1 MLAIGLDA
9 DRLPEVAGEIAL
21 VPGAD
26 VLVGPTRDEI
36 LGAIK
41 GKKLVHIAGHAEA
54 REDLPLMSALRVRDG
69 WITAGDFA
77 GRRLRALF
85 VLSACRTGDP
95 SLLYRGEALG
105 GFPRSLL
112 GSGCNGVVASRWEVR
127 DPVARVWM
135 GYFYDAL
142 RRAPPDAAV
151 AEAARLVRE
160 RFPHPADWAAFLY
173 LRGSTT

>member
-1 MLAIGLDA
+1 
-9 DRLPEVAGEIAL
+9 
-21 VPGAD
+21 
-26 VLVGPTRDEI
+26 
-36 LGAIK
+36 
-41 GKKLVHIAGHAEA
+41 
-54 REDLPLMSALRVRDG
+54 MSALRVADG
-69 WITAGDFA
+69 WITAADFA
-77 GRRLRALF
+77 GRRSRALF

-95 SLLYRGEALG
+95 SLLHRGETLG

-112 GSGCNGVVASRWEVR
+112 IAGCRGVVASRWEVR
-127 DPVARVWM
+127 DPVARAWM

-142 RRAPPDAAV
+142 RREPPDAAV